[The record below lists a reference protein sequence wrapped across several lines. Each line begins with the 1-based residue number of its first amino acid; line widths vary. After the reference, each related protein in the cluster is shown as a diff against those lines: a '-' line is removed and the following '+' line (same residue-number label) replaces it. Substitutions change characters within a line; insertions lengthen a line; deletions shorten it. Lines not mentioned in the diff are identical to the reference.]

1 MTEEEKENVAYL
13 NVIYAFDEW
22 KAKGRVG
29 YSYHPVYDTLR
40 AKGLIKKLDPENAA
54 RLVDFL
60 NEKYPGE
67 THEKKMDWGKVHLV
81 EGCFRKCKIHIKEL
95 I

>member
-1 MTEEEKENVAYL
+1 MSNSDEPML
-13 NVIYAFDEW
+13 VIQLQKD
-22 KAKGRVG
+22 
-29 YSYHPVYDTLR
+29 
-40 AKGLIKKLDPENAA
+40 
-54 RLVDFL
+54 VDRWQ
-60 NEKYPGE
+60 NKYPGE